1 MVPNVCK
8 NLFSRSKSRKKCIYA
23 INISF
28 TGFHELTPKPLGIIA
43 GLILH
48 CCGV

>member
-1 MVPNVCK
+1 MFVKIYFQGVK
-8 NLFSRSKSRKKCIYA
+8 VEKKGIYA

-28 TGFHELTPKPLGIIA
+28 TGFHELAPKPLRIIA